1 MADYIKNYADSK
13 SYYFHFYSVVSGE
26 HVKFPALLT
35 QLDDKFS
42 PNWNPQK
49 VFGRQDPIL
58 TFQGTERTM
67 DVAFDVPSES
77 KRQAK
82 DNLVKLNK
90 LIKFLYPGF
99 STQGSANT
107 ISASP
112 LLRIKFAN
120 LIYDQSK
127 GVTGVNPEEHGL
139 VCGITNFSHSF
150 KFDGTAGW
158 VDEENSAIPAS
169 FSISFSA
176 TILHTHDLGFTKE
189 DDGEQGAYLPDT
201 EFPYYV
207 SEADDEGNATEAAS
221 AAVDA
226 ATVLA
231 TAGFG
236 PAVGP
241 AVGAAVR
248 SSVAVAARQII
259 SGITEDSD

>member
-1 MADYIKNYADSK
+1 MTDYIKNYADSK

-42 PNWNPQK
+42 PNWSSQK
-49 VFGRQDPIL
+49 VFGRQDPII
-58 TFQGTERTM
+58 TFQGTERTI
-67 DVAFDVPSES
+67 DVAFDVPSKS
-77 KRQAK
+77 VNQAK

-120 LIYDQSK
+120 LIYDQS
-127 GVTGVNPEEHGL
+127 THNPGYDEDEPNGL
-139 VCGITNFSHSF
+139 VCGINNFSHKF

-169 FSISFSA
+169 FSVSFSA
-176 TILHTHDLGFTKE
+176 MILHTHDLGHI
-189 DDGEQGAYLPDT
+189 QGTGRQPDI
-201 EFPYYV
+201 EFPYFV
-207 SEADDEGNATEAAS
+207 DEARRVEAVPGGNGAKPPQESPDSGAEHDAKLAAAWTATDFR
-221 AAVDA
+221 V
-226 ATVLA
+226 
-231 TAGFG
+231 TARG
-236 PAVGP
+236 
-241 AVGAAVR
+241 
-248 SSVAVAARQII
+248 VAERID
-259 SGITEDSD
+259 GITEP

>member
-1 MADYIKNYADSK
+1 MTDYIKNYADSK

-42 PNWNPQK
+42 PNWSSQK
-49 VFGRQDPIL
+49 VFGRQDPII
-58 TFQGTERTM
+58 TFQGTERTI
-67 DVAFDVPSES
+67 DVAFDVPSKS
-77 KRQAK
+77 VNQAK

-120 LIYDQSK
+120 LIYDQSS
-127 GVTGVNPEEHGL
+127 GSPAYDEESDEPNGL
-139 VCGITNFSHSF
+139 VCGINNFSHKF

-169 FSISFSA
+169 FSVSFSA
-176 TILHTHDLGFTKE
+176 MILHTHDLGHI
-189 DDGEQGAYLPDT
+189 QGASRQPDS
-201 EFPYYV
+201 EFPYFV
-207 SEADDEGNATEAAS
+207 S
-221 AAVDA
+221 
-226 ATVLA
+226 
-231 TAGFG
+231 
-236 PAVGP
+236 
-241 AVGAAVR
+241 
-248 SSVAVAARQII
+248 AARQEEPVPGG
-259 SGITEDSD
+259 SGTKPPQENTPESSDSAAGLPSDPRWDPHLSRHPQTRLPPGEITGIE

>member
-1 MADYIKNYADSK
+1 MTDYITNYAESK

-42 PNWNPQK
+42 PNWSSQK
-49 VFGRQDPIL
+49 VFGRQDPII
-58 TFQGTERTM
+58 TFQGTERTI
-67 DVAFDVPSES
+67 DVAFDVPSKS
-77 KRQAK
+77 VNQAK

-99 STQGSANT
+99 GTQGSANT

-120 LIYDQSK
+120 LIYDQSS
-127 GVTGVNPEEHGL
+127 GTTGYDEESDEPNGL
-139 VCGITNFSHSF
+139 VCGINNFSHKF

-176 TILHTHDLGFTKE
+176 MILHTHDLGHI
-189 DDGEQGAYLPDT
+189 QGPGRQPDS
-201 EFPYYV
+201 EFPYFV
-207 SEADDEGNATEAAS
+207 DEARRVEPVPGGNGTKGPNS
-221 AAVDA
+221 ADA
-226 ATVLA
+226 AIA
-231 TAGFG
+231 A
-236 PAVGP
+236 A
-241 AVGAAVR
+241 AAAGAAAAAPLAAA
-248 SSVAVAARQII
+248 VAVAAAQAT
-259 SGITEDSD
+259 ITEPRSQQKN

>member
-1 MADYIKNYADSK
+1 MTDYIKNYADSK

-58 TFQGTERTM
+58 TFQGTERTI
-67 DVAFDVPSES
+67 DVAFDVPSIDIN
-77 KRQAK
+77 QAK
-82 DNLVKLNK
+82 DNLLELNK

-120 LIYDQSK
+120 LIYDQTS
-127 GVTGVNPEEHGL
+127 GSPAYDPDDPNGL

-176 TILHTHDLGFTKE
+176 TILHTHDLGYI
-189 DDGEQGAYLPDT
+189 DGLLAGGPN
-201 EFPYYV
+201 FPYDV
-207 SEADDEGNATEAAS
+207 GMRFDRERADALLQFPAIDPGPGTILLRSLETRENNP
-221 AAVDA
+221 
-226 ATVLA
+226 
-231 TAGFG
+231 
-236 PAVGP
+236 PAVQTLTFSDSSVMTEP
-241 AVGAAVR
+241 DGAA
-248 SSVAVAARQII
+248 
-259 SGITEDSD
+259 

>member
-1 MADYIKNYADSK
+1 MTDYIKHYADSK

-58 TFQGTERTM
+58 TFQGTERTI
-67 DVAFDVPSES
+67 DVAFDVPSIDIN
-77 KRQAK
+77 QAK
-82 DNLVKLNK
+82 DNLLELNK

-120 LIYDQSK
+120 LIYDQTS
-127 GVTGVNPEEHGL
+127 GSPAYDPDDPNGL

-189 DDGEQGAYLPDT
+189 NDGEQGAYLPDT

-207 SEADDEGNATEAAS
+207 SGADEIWTPENIQVRTAALQQVADDLNTRFPPPPPLNTDGMTE
-221 AAVDA
+221 
-226 ATVLA
+226 
-231 TAGFG
+231 
-236 PAVGP
+236 P
-241 AVGAAVR
+241 
-248 SSVAVAARQII
+248 
-259 SGITEDSD
+259 